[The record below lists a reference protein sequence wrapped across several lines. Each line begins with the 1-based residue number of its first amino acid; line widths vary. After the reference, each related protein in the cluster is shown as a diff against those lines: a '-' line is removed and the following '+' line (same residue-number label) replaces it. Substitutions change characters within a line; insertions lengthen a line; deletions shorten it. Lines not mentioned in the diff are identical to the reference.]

1 LQTNQ
6 LNKCIA
12 DFLRTI
18 VVTTLLATLV
28 SGCGFQLRGSEGRQV
43 DHEPVAVTLPR
54 DVYPLGPLLYQAL
67 QQFNFNF
74 SEDVSK
80 SYFNLNIIDA
90 DLHRR
95 SLLID
100 KNGRAAEYEIII
112 SVTVSIISKKHPEG
126 IERVFQRRG
135 HYTFDLAQS
144 QAKDREEKAL
154 TTSLY
159 QKISTDIVRVL
170 SLMVRE

>member
-1 LQTNQ
+1 MRAN
-6 LNKCIA
+6 NA
-12 DFLRTI
+12 MR
-18 VVTTLLATLV
+18 TLLVAVLV
-28 SGCGFQLRGSEGRQV
+28 SVMTIGCGFKLRGSEGRQV
-43 DHEPVAVTLPR
+43 NHEQVAVSLPR

-74 SEDVSK
+74 SEDETK
-80 SYFNLNIIDA
+80 SHFNLNILDA

-100 KNGRAAEYEIII
+100 QNGRAAEYEIII
-112 SVTVSIISKKHPEG
+112 SVKVLITSKKHPEG
-126 IERVFQRRG
+126 IEKLFQRRG

-159 QKISTDIVRVL
+159 QKISTDIVRTM

>member
-6 LNKCIA
+6 FNKSSVKIGRA
-12 DFLRTI
+12 IFSTMLI
-18 VVTTLLATLV
+18 LV
-28 SGCGFQLRGSEGRQV
+28 LISGCGFKLRGSEGRQV
-43 DHEPVAVTLPR
+43 EHEQVAVNLPR

-74 SEDVSK
+74 TEDTSK
-80 SYFNLNIIDA
+80 SFFNLNIIDA

-100 KNGRAAEYEIII
+100 QNGRAAEYEIII
-112 SVTVSIISKKHPEG
+112 SVKVSITSKKHPEG
-126 IERVFQRRG
+126 IEKVFQRRG

-159 QKISTDIVRVL
+159 QKISTDIVRTM
-170 SLMVRE
+170 SLMIRE